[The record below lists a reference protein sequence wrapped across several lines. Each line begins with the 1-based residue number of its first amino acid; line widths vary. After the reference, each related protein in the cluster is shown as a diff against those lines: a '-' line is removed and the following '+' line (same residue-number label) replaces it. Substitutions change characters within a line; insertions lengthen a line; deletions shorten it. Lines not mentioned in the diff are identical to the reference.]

1 MKPAARFLLI
11 GLASVVLL
19 TFIAGVGVVWQTR
32 KLTQSRML
40 EHLQAA
46 SAVESELQA
55 DRLRELQIHGDA
67 LASDP
72 AFVDYIAQSLIPNP
86 KLGGGV
92 DSQSIDDLLSERR
105 RGYDIAVVL
114 DATGKPVGHSGTL
127 LKDDAS
133 IRKEAFVANCIEM
146 RKPTHGLWAD
156 HGQLILVA
164 ANPMLKGGVLQGVV
178 LTATHL
184 DADFA
189 TAIQRLTRT
198 GIVLFVP
205 APTASG
211 TSASN
216 GLASWIAPA
225 LVAEAQQMIVATTTS
240 GAALKLSD
248 GQHDMA
254 AWATPLDADGGHA
267 VLVALDSG
275 ANGD

>member
-1 MKPAARFLLI
+1 
-11 GLASVVLL
+11 
-19 TFIAGVGVVWQTR
+19 
-32 KLTQSRML
+32 
-40 EHLQAA
+40 
-46 SAVESELQA
+46 
-55 DRLRELQIHGDA
+55 
-67 LASDP
+67 
-72 AFVDYIAQSLIPNP
+72 
-86 KLGGGV
+86 
-92 DSQSIDDLLSERR
+92 
-105 RGYDIAVVL
+105 
-114 DATGKPVGHSGTL
+114 L

-275 ANGD
+275 ANGDATMHASTTQLLYGLLLSGIIGIVIVLLQWSRTYVPLQGMIDIIERAAQGDQHLTVPAAKGSPIVLYLRGVINRLLERQRK